1 MKQGIRGLVEEGCK
15 RLGVEMDQEASE
27 GLCFYVR
34 ELGRWSERINL
45 TALKE
50 EREIAVRLVL
60 HSLVL
65 AGFVRD
71 RDSLMDIGTGA
82 GIPGLVLKIALP
94 ALEVVLVESVGKKC
108 HFLHHIIR
116 TLGLEG
122 VVVEPSRAE
131 DPKLVERYRN
141 TMDCVASR
149 AVAGFR
155 EFSEL
160 AIPFVKKGGLIV
172 NLRSPKER
180 EGLEKEGFGCYEVDV
195 PFSTEKSLVV
205 VKEVL

>member
-1 MKQGIRGLVEEGCK
+1 MKQGIVWLVEEGSK
-15 RLGVEMDQEASE
+15 RLGVEMDREASE
-27 GLCFYVR
+27 GLCFYIE

-45 TALKE
+45 TAVRG

-71 RDSLMDIGTGA
+71 RGSLMDIGTGA
-82 GIPGLVLKIALP
+82 GIPGLVLKIAIP
-94 ALEVVLVESVGKKC
+94 ALRVVLVESVGKKC
-108 HFLHHIIR
+108 HFLRHIIR

-141 TMDCVASR
+141 AMDCVASR

-155 EFSEL
+155 EFSGL
-160 AIPFVKKGGLIV
+160 AGPFVKSGGLIL

-180 EGLEKEGFGCYEVDV
+180 EGLEREGLSCYEVEV
-195 PFSTEKSLVV
+195 PFSAEKSLVV